1 MGRVFLKDLDF
12 KMIKLLYVDVA
23 EVNKPNLLL
32 INLLAINAG
41 NKVSTNTLI
50 VVSCVIALNNPHK
63 YHYTSLCEVIEKSLA
78 VIFFSSVLTNFAP
91 PIPTTVETQSINVRQ
106 EVNSGPSQYARRWRD
121 IVRFTREE
129 NEGPSFLE

>member
-78 VIFFSSVLTNFAP
+78 VIFFRLFSQILHHLYP
-91 PIPTTVETQSINVRQ
+91 PLSKHRASMSDKKSIQ
-106 EVNSGPSQYARRWRD
+106 DLSICSPLARHCPLHKRRK
-121 IVRFTREE
+121 
-129 NEGPSFLE
+129 